1 MDERSMDMD
10 AWLVN
15 LATRLGVDPLTDD
28 QVMELLGVARDVA
41 HGVERRA
48 TPLATFLLGAAAQ
61 RRIGLGATAADA
73 FADALTELQTTL
85 PPPPPATD

>member
-1 MDERSMDMD
+1 MDDGPIEMD
-10 AWLVN
+10 AWLEA
-15 LATRLGVDPLTDD
+15 LATTLGVDPLTDD

-61 RRIGLGATAADA
+61 RRIGNGATAADA
-73 FADALTELQTTL
+73 FGDALTELRTVL
-85 PPPPPATD
+85 PTPS

>member
-1 MDERSMDMD
+1 MDERSNEMD
-10 AWLVN
+10 AWLGA
-15 LATRLGVDPLTDD
+15 LATTLGVDPLTDD

-48 TPLATFLLGAAAQ
+48 TPLATFLLGAATQ
-61 RRIGLGATAADA
+61 RRIGHGATAGDA

-85 PPPPPATD
+85 PPPAPPTD